1 MLEHQAWSVLGGHTE
16 GRCIITGIDYL
27 RRVRGVFLWI
37 GNGGKAPG
45 SHVTHTRHTT
55 HGIV

>member
-45 SHVTHTRHTT
+45 SHVTHT
-55 HGIV
+55 